1 MVFAWMRWNLYL
13 IYPRWWPQRLYGTNR
28 STAAV
33 TNQHWPWPT
42 NTENGAEQR
51 YTTGLVASW
60 VPAKRLTAPWVG
72 VAIES
77 GPRFA
82 MGHSGSPVAAD
93 TVLSCGRHCPIWF
106 TECSTYL
113 AGVYARSVRMVCTV
127 NRWSNSLLS
136 SFEGI
141 LFNFCPFD
149 IPPHFFFFAKLSQYS
164 LLLFRFSSVIW
175 SELCMG
181 MWQIHHVY
189 LFIYRKCNNTQIQ
202 FYASMRIFLL
212 IRFYL
217 FIGLFVCFFFF
228 VCRTDFLFVCARLA
242 SEHLHCRVSVKLR
255 IHRGTNIHGV
265 TNAPQHKKK
274 TYAVKKII
282 GWRRLVQVFS
292 FGHTQS
298 YRRSGWLLFIVQVP
312 SCFLISLLSVFAWEL
327 CVAAT
332 LFSPFYL
339 LYSMRKSATF
349 AATATT
355 ATNSRQHHIKLNITE
370 WCCRFALSQG
380 NTNFFFF
387 CSSWDRIRYLT
398 LHRSFDANGRAS
410 ITKDIFNGYSNII

>member
-1 MVFAWMRWNLYL
+1 M
-13 IYPRWWPQRLYGTNR
+13 
-28 STAAV
+28 
-33 TNQHWPWPT
+33 
-42 NTENGAEQR
+42 
-51 YTTGLVASW
+51 
-60 VPAKRLTAPWVG
+60 
-72 VAIES
+72 
-77 GPRFA
+77 
-82 MGHSGSPVAAD
+82 
-93 TVLSCGRHCPIWF
+93 
-106 TECSTYL
+106 
-113 AGVYARSVRMVCTV
+113 
-127 NRWSNSLLS
+127 
-136 SFEGI
+136 
-141 LFNFCPFD
+141 
-149 IPPHFFFFAKLSQYS
+149 
-164 LLLFRFSSVIW
+164 
-175 SELCMG
+175 
-181 MWQIHHVY
+181 
-189 LFIYRKCNNTQIQ
+189 
-202 FYASMRIFLL
+202 
-212 IRFYL
+212 
-217 FIGLFVCFFFF
+217 
-228 VCRTDFLFVCARLA
+228 
-242 SEHLHCRVSVKLR
+242 
-255 IHRGTNIHGV
+255 
-265 TNAPQHKKK
+265 
-274 TYAVKKII
+274 KKII

>member
-228 VCRTDFLFVCARLA
+228 CM
-242 SEHLHCRVSVKLR
+242 
-255 IHRGTNIHGV
+255 
-265 TNAPQHKKK
+265 
-274 TYAVKKII
+274 
-282 GWRRLVQVFS
+282 
-292 FGHTQS
+292 S
-298 YRRSGWLLFIVQVP
+298 YRLSFRVRAPGEWASAL
-312 SCFLISLLSVFAWEL
+312 SCF
-327 CVAAT
+327 C
-332 LFSPFYL
+332 
-339 LYSMRKSATF
+339 
-349 AATATT
+349 
-355 ATNSRQHHIKLNITE
+355 
-370 WCCRFALSQG
+370 
-380 NTNFFFF
+380 
-387 CSSWDRIRYLT
+387 
-398 LHRSFDANGRAS
+398 
-410 ITKDIFNGYSNII
+410 